1 MNYVK
6 DKSLEKNPMKHL
18 QLEDENKELLL
29 AMSNVH
35 KGNQVKPWAAD
46 FIKGKGEGR
55 VILLHGT
62 MSP

>member
-6 DKSLEKNPMKHL
+6 DIYLEKNPMKHL
-18 QLEDENKELLL
+18 QLEEETKELVL

-35 KGNQVKPWAAD
+35 KGEGIKPWAAD

-62 MSP
+62 IPP